1 MRKITFLVASFIL
14 MLNATFAQEIRTD
27 RRGNGNGQSNGNGN
41 HNGHNNYY
49 AIDYRDA
56 EPIEFRE
63 RGISFYV
70 FPNGDFDF
78 NTGNSSYIARRG
90 GVPTTTNLEN
100 RGVRGIKIEHDNY
113 GRVRRIGNVFVN
125 YDYYGRVKRIG
136 SVYMTYNSFALT
148 KIGGMRLFYNYHGE
162 IVGVSGFVN
171 GMNYGYQ
178 YNPCPAGYNGGD
190 YHDDDYGN
198 DDDGD
203 FYYYKKDGSKEK
215 MKKEDIDG
223 VRKDAVERKR

>member
-1 MRKITFLVASFIL
+1 MRKITFLVAGFLL
-14 MLNATFAQEIRTD
+14 MLNAATAQEIRTD
-27 RRGNGNGQSNGNGN
+27 RRGNGNGHHNGNG
-41 HNGHNNYY
+41 HNGHNDYY

-90 GVPTTTNLEN
+90 GVPTTTNIEN
-100 RGVRGIKIEHDNY
+100 RGVRGIRIEHDNY
-113 GRVRRIGNVFVN
+113 GRVRRIGNVFIN

-148 KIGGMRLFYNYHGE
+148 RIGGMRLFYNYHGE
-162 IVGVSGFVN
+162 IVGVTGYVN
-171 GMNYGYQ
+171 GMNYSYH
-178 YNPCPAGYNGGD
+178 YNPCPAGYSGGD

-198 DDDGD
+198 DDD

-223 VRKDAVERKR
+223 VKKDAVERKR

>member
-1 MRKITFLVASFIL
+1 MRKITFLVAGFL
-14 MLNATFAQEIRTD
+14 FVLNAATAQEIRTD
-27 RRGNGNGQSNGNGN
+27 RRGNGNGHHNGNG

-63 RGISFYV
+63 RGITFYV

-90 GVPTTTNLEN
+90 GVPTTTNIEN
-100 RGVRGIKIEHDNY
+100 RGVRGIRIEHDNY
-113 GRVRRIGNVFVN
+113 GRVRRIGNVFIN

-148 KIGGMRLFYNYHGE
+148 RIGGMRLFYNYHGE
-162 IVGVSGFVN
+162 IVGVTGYVN

-178 YNPCPAGYNGGD
+178 YNPCPAGYSGGD

-198 DDDGD
+198 DDD

-223 VRKDAVERKR
+223 VKKDAVERKR

>member
-1 MRKITFLVASFIL
+1 

-27 RRGNGNGQSNGNGN
+27 RRGNGNGQ

-78 NTGNSSYIARRG
+78 NTGNGSYIARRG
-90 GVPTTTNLEN
+90 GVPATNVGD
-100 RGVRGIKIEHDNY
+100 RGIRGIKIEHDSY

-125 YDYYGRVKRIG
+125 YDYYGRVRRIG

-148 KIGGMRLFYNYHGE
+148 RIGGMRLFYNYHGQ
-162 IVGVSGFVN
+162 IVGVTGYVN

-178 YNPCPAGYNGGD
+178 YNPCPAGYSGGD

-198 DDDGD
+198 DDD

>member
-1 MRKITFLVASFIL
+1 MRKITFLVASFLL

-27 RRGNGNGQSNGNGN
+27 RRGNGNGHHNGNG
-41 HNGHNNYY
+41 HNGHNDYY

-63 RGISFYV
+63 RGITFYV

-90 GVPTTTNLEN
+90 GVPTTTNIEN
-100 RGVRGIKIEHDNY
+100 RGVRGIRIEHDNY
-113 GRVRRIGNVFVN
+113 GRVRRIGNVFIN

-148 KIGGMRLFYNYHGE
+148 RIGGMRLFYNYHGE
-162 IVGVSGFVN
+162 IVGVTGYVN

-178 YNPCPAGYNGGD
+178 YNPCPAGYSGGD

-198 DDDGD
+198 DDD

-223 VRKDAVERKR
+223 VKKDAFERKR

>member
-1 MRKITFLVASFIL
+1 

-90 GVPTTTNLEN
+90 GVPTTTN
-100 RGVRGIKIEHDNY
+100 IKIEHDNY

>member
-1 MRKITFLVASFIL
+1 
-14 MLNATFAQEIRTD
+14 MLNATFAQENRTD
-27 RRGNGNGQSNGNGN
+27 RRGNGNGHSNGNGH

-78 NTGNSSYIARRG
+78 NTGSSSYIARRG
-90 GVPTTTNLEN
+90 GVPTTNIEE
-100 RGVRGIKIEHDNY
+100 RGPRGIKIEH
-113 GRVRRIGNVFVN
+113 
-125 YDYYGRVKRIG
+125 DYYGRVKRIG

-148 KIGGMRLFYNYHGE
+148 RIGGMRLFYNYHGE
-162 IVGVSGFVN
+162 IVGVTGFVN
-171 GMNYGYQ
+171 GMDYGYQ
-178 YNPCPAGYNGGD
+178 YNPCPAGYSGSD
-190 YHDDDYGN
+190 SQDDDYGN

-223 VRKDAVERKR
+223 VKKDAVERKG

>member
-1 MRKITFLVASFIL
+1 MRKITFLVASFL
-14 MLNATFAQEIRTD
+14 FMLNATFAQEIRTD
-27 RRGNGNGQSNGNGN
+27 RRGNGNGHHNGNG

-100 RGVRGIKIEHDNY
+100 RGVRGIRIEHDNY

-148 KIGGMRLFYNYHGE
+148 RIGGMRLFYNYHGE
-162 IVGVSGFVN
+162 IVGVTGFVN

-178 YNPCPAGYNGGD
+178 YNPCPAGYSGGD

-198 DDDGD
+198 DDD
-203 FYYYKKDGSKEK
+203 FYYYKKDGSREK

-223 VRKDAVERKR
+223 VKKDAVERKR

>member
-1 MRKITFLVASFIL
+1 MRKITFLVASFLL

-27 RRGNGNGQSNGNGN
+27 RRGNGNGHSNGNGN
-41 HNGHNNYY
+41 GHHNGHNNYY

-78 NTGNSSYIARRG
+78 NTGNGSYIARRD
-90 GVPTTTNLEN
+90 GVPATNVAD
-100 RGVRGIKIEHDNY
+100 RGVRGIKIEHDSY
-113 GRVRRIGNVFVN
+113 GRVRRVGNTFIN

-148 KIGGMRLFYNYHGE
+148 RIGGMRLFYNYHGQ
-162 IVGVSGFVN
+162 IVGVTGFVN

-178 YNPCPAGYNGGD
+178 YNPCPTGYSGGD

-198 DDDGD
+198 DDD

-215 MKKEDIDG
+215 MKKEDIDAI
-223 VRKDAVERKR
+223 RKDATERKK

>member
-1 MRKITFLVASFIL
+1 MRKITFLVASFIF
-14 MLNATFAQEIRTD
+14 MLNATTAQELRTD
-27 RRGNGNGQSNGNGN
+27 RRGGNGHSNGNGH

-63 RGISFYV
+63 RGISFYI

-78 NTGNSSYIARRG
+78 NTGNGSYIARRG
-90 GVPTTTNLEN
+90 GTPTTQTVE
-100 RGVRGIKIEHDNY
+100 RGARGIKIEHDYN

-125 YDYYGRVKRIG
+125 YDYYGRVRRIG

-148 KIGGMRLFYNYHGE
+148 RIGGMRLFYNYHGQ
-162 IVGVSGFVN
+162 IIGVTGYIN
-171 GMNYGYQ
+171 EYNYGYT
-178 YNPCPAGYNGGD
+178 YNPCPNGYIGGTYD
-190 YHDDDYGN
+190 NDDYG
-198 DDDGD
+198 DDDD

-215 MKKEDIDG
+215 MRKEDIDG
-223 VRKDAVERKR
+223 VRKDAVERKK

>member
-1 MRKITFLVASFIL
+1 MRKITFLVASFVL

-27 RRGNGNGQSNGNGN
+27 RRGNGNGHSNG
-41 HNGHNNYY
+41 NGHNNYY

-78 NTGNSSYIARRG
+78 NTGNRSYIARRG
-90 GVPTTTNLEN
+90 GVPTTTNIEE
-100 RGVRGIKIEHDNY
+100 RGVRGIKIEHDYY

-125 YDYYGRVKRIG
+125 YDYYGRVRRIG

-148 KIGGMRLFYNYHGE
+148 KIGGMRLFYNYHGQ
-162 IVGVSGFVN
+162 IVGVTGYVN
-171 GMNYGYQ
+171 GMNYGYT
-178 YNPCPAGYNGGD
+178 YNPCPAGYSGSD
-190 YHDDDYGN
+190 YHDDNYGN
-198 DDDGD
+198 DDD

-223 VRKDAVERKR
+223 IKKDAVERKR

>member
-1 MRKITFLVASFIL
+1 MRKITFLVAGFLL
-14 MLNATFAQEIRTD
+14 MLNAATAQEIRTD
-27 RRGNGNGQSNGNGN
+27 RRGNGNGHHNGNG
-41 HNGHNNYY
+41 HNGHNDYY

-90 GVPTTTNLEN
+90 GVPTTTNIEN
-100 RGVRGIKIEHDNY
+100 RGVRGIRIENDNY
-113 GRVRRIGNVFVN
+113 GRVRRIGNVFIN

-162 IVGVSGFVN
+162 IVGVTGYVN
-171 GMNYGYQ
+171 GMNYGYH
-178 YNPCPAGYNGGD
+178 YNPCPAGYSGGD

-198 DDDGD
+198 DDD

-223 VRKDAVERKR
+223 VKKDAVERKR

>member
-1 MRKITFLVASFIL
+1 MRKITFLVAGFLL
-14 MLNATFAQEIRTD
+14 MLNAATAQEIRTD
-27 RRGNGNGQSNGNGN
+27 RRGNGNGHHNGNG
-41 HNGHNNYY
+41 HNGHNDYY

-90 GVPTTTNLEN
+90 GVPTTTNIEN
-100 RGVRGIKIEHDNY
+100 RGVRGIRIEHDNY
-113 GRVRRIGNVFVN
+113 GRVRRIGNVFIN

-148 KIGGMRLFYNYHGE
+148 RIGGMRLFYNYHGE
-162 IVGVSGFVN
+162 IVGVTGYVN

-178 YNPCPAGYNGGD
+178 YNPCPAGYSGGD

-198 DDDGD
+198 DNDDD

-223 VRKDAVERKR
+223 VKKDAVERKR

>member
-1 MRKITFLVASFIL
+1 MRKITFLVASFLL

-27 RRGNGNGQSNGNGN
+27 RRGNGNGHPNGN

-78 NTGNSSYIARRG
+78 NTGNGSYIARRG
-90 GVPTTTNLEN
+90 GIPATNAID

-113 GRVRRIGNVFVN
+113 GRVRRVGNVFVN
-125 YDYYGRVKRIG
+125 YDYYGRVRRIG

-148 KIGGMRLFYNYHGE
+148 RIGGMRLFYNYHGQ
-162 IVGVSGFVN
+162 IVGVTGYIN
-171 GMNYGYQ
+171 GMNYGYT
-178 YNPCPAGYNGGD
+178 YNPCPTGYSGGD

-198 DDDGD
+198 DDD

-215 MKKEDIDG
+215 MRKEDIDG
-223 VRKDAVERKR
+223 IKKDAVERKR

>member
-1 MRKITFLVASFIL
+1 MRKITFLVASFIF

-27 RRGNGNGQSNGNGN
+27 RRGNGNSHSNGNGH
-41 HNGHNNYY
+41 HNGHNDYY

-78 NTGNSSYIARRG
+78 NTGSSSYIARRG
-90 GVPTTTNLEN
+90 GVPTTNVEE
-100 RGVRGIKIEHDNY
+100 RGPRGIKIEHDYY

-125 YDYYGRVKRIG
+125 YDYFGRVRRIG

-148 KIGGMRLFYNYHGE
+148 RIGGMRLFYNYHGQ
-162 IVGVSGFVN
+162 IVGVTGYIN
-171 GMNYGYQ
+171 EYNYGYI
-178 YNPCPAGYNGGD
+178 YNPCPAGYSGGNYD
-190 YHDDDYGN
+190 DDDYGN
-198 DDDGD
+198 DDDDD

-215 MKKEDIDG
+215 MRKEDIDA

>member
-1 MRKITFLVASFIL
+1 MKKITFLVASFLL
-14 MLNATFAQEIRTD
+14 MLNAAFAQEIRTD
-27 RRGNGNGQSNGNGN
+27 RRGNGNGHSNGNGN
-41 HNGHNNYY
+41 HNGHNDYY

-63 RGISFYV
+63 RGITFYV

-78 NTGNSSYIARRG
+78 NTGNGSYIARRG
-90 GVPTTTNLEN
+90 GVPATNVGD

-113 GRVRRIGNVFVN
+113 GRVRRIGNTFIN
-125 YDYYGRVKRIG
+125 YDYYGRVRRIG

-148 KIGGMRLFYNYHGE
+148 RIGGMRLFYNYHGQ
-162 IVGVSGFVN
+162 IVGVTGYVN
-171 GMNYGYQ
+171 GMNYGYH
-178 YNPCPAGYNGGD
+178 YNPCPTGYSGGN
-190 YHDDDYGN
+190 YQDDNYGN
-198 DDDGD
+198 DDD

-223 VRKDAVERKR
+223 IRKDAVERKG

>member
-1 MRKITFLVASFIL
+1 MRKITFLVASFLL

-27 RRGNGNGQSNGNGN
+27 RRGNGNGHHNGNG
-41 HNGHNNYY
+41 HNGHNDYY

-63 RGISFYV
+63 RGITFYV

-90 GVPTTTNLEN
+90 GVPTTTNIEN
-100 RGVRGIKIEHDNY
+100 RGVRGIRIEHDNY
-113 GRVRRIGNVFVN
+113 GRVRRIGNVFIN

-148 KIGGMRLFYNYHGE
+148 RIVGMRLFYNYHGE
-162 IVGVSGFVN
+162 IVGVTGYVN
-171 GMNYGYQ
+171 VMNYGYQ
-178 YNPCPAGYNGGD
+178 YNPCPAGYSGGD

-198 DDDGD
+198 DDD

-223 VRKDAVERKR
+223 VKKDAFERKR

>member
-27 RRGNGNGQSNGNGN
+27 RRGNGNG
-41 HNGHNNYY
+41 HYNGHNNYY

-78 NTGNSSYIARRG
+78 NTGNSSYIARPG
-90 GVPTTTNLEN
+90 GVPTTNLEN

-125 YDYYGRVKRIG
+125 YDYYGRVRRIG

-148 KIGGMRLFYNYHGE
+148 RIGGMRLFYNYHGE
-162 IVGVSGFVN
+162 IVGVTGFVN

-223 VRKDAVERKR
+223 VKKDAVERKR

>member
-1 MRKITFLVASFIL
+1 MRKITFLVASFL
-14 MLNATFAQEIRTD
+14 FMLNATTAQEIRTD
-27 RRGNGNGQSNGNGN
+27 RRGNGNGHHS
-41 HNGHNNYY
+41 GHNDYY

-90 GVPTTTNLEN
+90 GVPTTNLEN
-100 RGVRGIKIEHDNY
+100 RGVRGIRIEHDNY

-125 YDYYGRVKRIG
+125 YDYYGRVRRIG

-148 KIGGMRLFYNYHGE
+148 RIGGMRLFYNYHGE
-162 IVGVSGFVN
+162 IVGVTGFVN

-178 YNPCPAGYNGGD
+178 YNPCPAGYSGGD

-215 MKKEDIDG
+215 MKKEEIDA